1 MDDIE
6 ATDVLLAVND
16 DTRSTHVTTAGDHNN
31 ITGIEF
37 DEIGDLILLDI
48 EFDRV
53 VDPNGRV
60 WVADSSPVVCNNVWN
75 TLRTNGHFSYLEK
88 LVAGLLGC
96 DPVDGETTLNI
107 VKKTEVFTG
116 LFNRND
122 IWEIDML
129 ISFLGSRVGA
139 SKGSYP

>member
-16 DTRSTHVTTAGDHNN
+16 DTCPTHVTTAGDDND
-31 ITGIEF
+31 ITGIELN
-37 DEIGDLILLDI
+37 EIGDLVLLNI
-48 EFDRV
+48 EFDGV
-53 VDPNGRV
+53 VDPDGRV
-60 WVADSSPVVCNNVWN
+60 GVADSSPVVRDDVWDA
-75 TLRTNGHFSYLEK
+75 LRTHCHFSYFEK
-88 LVAGLLGC
+88 LVASLLRC
-96 DPVDGETTLNI
+96 DPVDGETTLNV

-116 LFNRND
+116 FFNGDD

-129 ISFLGSRVGA
+129 ISCLGSRIEA